1 MGAFALDVEVLADLH
16 ADWLEIQEEMAA
28 NEYLEMMAEDEQEM
42 ATVTLEVAA

>member
-16 ADWLEIQEEMAA
+16 ADWLEIRLEMAA

-42 ATVTLEVAA
+42 VNVAFEVAA